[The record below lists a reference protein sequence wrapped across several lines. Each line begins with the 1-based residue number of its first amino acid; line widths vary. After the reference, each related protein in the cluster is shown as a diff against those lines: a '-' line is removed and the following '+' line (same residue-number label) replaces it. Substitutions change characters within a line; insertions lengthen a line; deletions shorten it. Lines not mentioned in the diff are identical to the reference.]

1 LSCSNLYAWFEDDF
15 DRADSTTIG
24 NGWSE
29 EGVGNSGG
37 GIPDASISGNELFM
51 YRGGY
56 TAPGQL
62 YVSNTIAAVGAKTD
76 LMFPSVYPGG
86 YPQSPTT
93 GDTLTLILG
102 GTTSGVFAAVQVWWN
117 VDHLSVKA
125 LNSPDWSGEWSGYF
139 ELSTGLNTW
148 LTIQNELV
156 DVDGVKYTRMKIWD
170 RATETLLGQ
179 NDLPWLNNTDEA
191 FTTFTYAGSWVR
203 DGSVSCSLADNFEV
217 LGGIPENC
225 VQIWSSGLGMEADFN
240 RDCVVNFEDFAVWAL
255 EWSQCNV
262 MVEETCFLLP

>member
-1 LSCSNLYAWFEDDF
+1 MSNVGKSQMCYGLVVYLLAFLWTGIAGATIIADNF
-15 DRADSTTIG
+15 DRDDGTTIG
-24 NGWSE
+24 NGWLE
-29 EGVGNSGG
+29 DGVGNSGG
-37 GIPDASISGNELFM
+37 GIPDASISGNELFL
-51 YRGGY
+51 YRAGY

-93 GDTLTLILG
+93 GDSLTLILG

-125 LNSPDWSGEWSGYF
+125 LNTPDWSGEWSGYF
-139 ELSTGLNTW
+139 ELTTGLNTW

-203 DGSVSCSLADNFEV
+203 DGSVSSMLADNFV
-217 LGGIPENC
+217 VIPEPAT
-225 VQIWSSGLGMEADFN
+225 I
-240 RDCVVNFEDFAVWAL
+240 
-255 EWSQCNV
+255 
-262 MVEETCFLLP
+262 LLLSFGSYVLRRKRK